1 MERLVVRVQLVVLCR
16 VALAR
21 MVLVVAV
28 IWQMGGCYCVVFA
41 KKQRRICRS
50 G

>member
-28 IWQMGGCYCVVFA
+28 IWQNGRLLLRGV
-41 KKQRRICRS
+41 REETT
-50 G
+50 